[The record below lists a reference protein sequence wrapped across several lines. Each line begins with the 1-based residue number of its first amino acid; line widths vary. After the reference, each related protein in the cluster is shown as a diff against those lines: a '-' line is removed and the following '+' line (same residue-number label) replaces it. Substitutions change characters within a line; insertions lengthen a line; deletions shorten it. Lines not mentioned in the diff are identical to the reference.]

1 MTLLIDLLS
10 FIAVSAV
17 MIKAG
22 NYAVRSLTAM
32 GKNLNIGPF
41 VVSFLLIGLVSA
53 MPESF
58 VSIISAFEGVPS
70 LGFGTLIG
78 SVISDLTLF
87 IGLVAVIAVKTKVTR
102 GFTYELWLFSLISL
116 LLALGFDGTL
126 SRIDGAILAGGCM
139 MFFYSILQQ
148 NHIVDKLMHSDK
160 KHFARQLAV
169 FIASASVVFVSANY
183 IVKVAQSLA
192 ADFGIPL
199 VIVGLIFLALATSLP
214 EAVFAITAARKKLAD
229 VAIGELFGVI
239 MIDASLLIGVVAI
252 INPITIPAADITKIA
267 IFALTSVA
275 LSMYFIRSGRYLT
288 WKEGLVLIF
297 FYLLFIMTELAA
309 AHGVAT

>member
-1 MTLLIDLLS
+1 MALLIDLLS
-10 FIAVSAV
+10 FVAASAV

-22 NYAVRSLTAM
+22 SYAVRSLAAI
-32 GKNLNIGPF
+32 GKNLNMGPF
-41 VVSFLLIGLVSA
+41 IISFFLIGLVSA
-53 MPESF
+53 MPEGF
-58 VSIISAFEGVPS
+58 VSVISAFQGVPS

-87 IGLVAVIAVKTKVTR
+87 IGIVAIIAVRTKVTR

-126 SRIDGAILAGGCM
+126 SRIDGAILAGGCLL
-139 MFFYSILQQ
+139 FFYSILQQ
-148 NHIVDKLMHSDK
+148 NHIVDKLVHSDK
-160 KHFARQLAV
+160 KHFAKQLSI
-169 FIASASVVFVSANY
+169 FIASASVVFISASY
-183 IVKVAQSLA
+183 VVDIAQSLA
-192 ADFGIPL
+192 VDFGIPL

-229 VAIGELFGVI
+229 IAIGELFGVI
-239 MIDASLLIGVVAI
+239 MIDASLLMGLVAI
-252 INPITIPAADITKIA
+252 IHPITIPSGEITKIA
-267 IFALTSVA
+267 VFALTSVA
-275 LSMYFIRSGRYLT
+275 LSTYFIRSGRYLT

-297 FYLLFIMTELAA
+297 FYLLFVMTELAA